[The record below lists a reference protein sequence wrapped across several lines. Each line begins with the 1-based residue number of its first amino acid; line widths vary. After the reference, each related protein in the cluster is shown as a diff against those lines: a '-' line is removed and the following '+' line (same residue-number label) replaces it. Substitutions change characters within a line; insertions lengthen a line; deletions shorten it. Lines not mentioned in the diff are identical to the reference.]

1 MTLQEAQ
8 QVRGLTEA
16 QKKLL
21 QDIATAARRF
31 SRQPKDFAATNAT
44 ELKTELNA
52 IIEKKRTKQ
61 TKQRE
66 KQDAKKQCIDLLKQ
80 LAEGQNA
87 IISYPQLLERL
98 QSIKEEVEKET
109 KQKQVQKLIEQSGFT
124 RNELIEYLSNN

>member
-1 MTLQEAQ
+1 MTLEQAQ
-8 QVRGLTEA
+8 QINGLTED

-21 QDIATAARRF
+21 QDITTAARRF
-31 SRQPKDFAATNAT
+31 QRVPKDFKATNAA

-52 IIEKKRTKQ
+52 IIEKKKAKQ

-109 KQKQVQKLIEQSGFT
+109 KQIKLQKLIADSGLT
-124 RNELIEYLSNN
+124 QQELIEYLNNN

>member
-1 MTLQEAQ
+1 MTLEEAQ
-8 QVRGLTEA
+8 QVRNLTED

-21 QDIATAARRF
+21 KDIATAAKRF

-44 ELKTELNA
+44 ELKAELNA

-66 KQDAKKQCIDLLKQ
+66 KQSSKKQCIALLRE
-80 LAEGQNA
+80 LCEGQNA
-87 IISYPQLLERL
+87 IISYSQLLERL
-98 QSIKEEVEKET
+98 QSIRQEIEKEN

-124 RNELIEYLSNN
+124 RNELIEYLNNN

>member
-1 MTLQEAQ
+1 MTLEEAQ
-8 QVRGLTEA
+8 QVRGLTED

-21 QDIATAARRF
+21 QDIETTAKRF

-66 KQDAKKQCIDLLKQ
+66 KQDAKKQCIAILKE

-87 IISYPQLLERL
+87 LTDYTHLLARL
-98 QSIKEEVEKET
+98 QSIKQQIERET
-109 KQKQVQKLIEQSGFT
+109 KQNKLEQLIEQSGLT
-124 RNELIEYLSNN
+124 RNELVEYLNDN